1 MQYVELFTD
10 SELVHIIEEGLIY
23 MCACPAQVADGL
35 RKLRQLHRFQLNC
48 LQDPKNV
55 SIVHQTIADST
66 IVAHAELQEC
76 LSRVLVLEGWDR
88 TTLAMPEGL
97 RKRQMTELLSDD

>member
-10 SELVHIIEEGLIY
+10 SELVHIVEEGLIY
-23 MCACPAQVADGL
+23 MCACPAQVAEGM
-35 RKLRQLHRFQLNC
+35 RKLRTLYRYQLNC

-66 IVAHAELQEC
+66 IVAHAELQAC
-76 LSRVLVLEGWDR
+76 LTKVLALEGWDR
-88 TTLAMPEGL
+88 ATLSMPDGL
-97 RKRQMTELLSDD
+97 RKRQMNEMLKD